1 MKHLIKKNRWE
12 CLLYS
17 FAMALDTTPE
27 LLISLI
33 GHDGS
38 KVIDPSAPE
47 PHGRAG
53 FHVQEL
59 ITVVLALGRSCTPL
73 QVLPAS
79 NVNGIEYKLYDNVA
93 RRAHLI
99 AQLLHDEKGVIISR
113 KHAMAF
119 CWGEVFDPDGGT
131 PFTLPSKDKVEA
143 IFTELAYR
151 RSPLQEVWVI
161 R

>member
-17 FAMALDTTPE
+17 FAMALNTTPE
-27 LLISLI
+27 LLVELI

-38 KVIDPSAPE
+38 KIIDPLAKE

-53 FHVQEL
+53 FHIQEL
-59 ITVVLALGRSCTPL
+59 ITVVLALGRNCTPL
-73 QVLPAS
+73 QVLPTS
-79 NVNGIEYKLYDNVA
+79 NVNGIECKLYDNVA
-93 RRAHLI
+93 KRAQLI
-99 AQLLHDEKGVIISR
+99 AKLLHEEKGVIISR
-113 KHAMAF
+113 KHALAF
-119 CWGEVFDPDGGT
+119 CLGEVFDPDGGI
-131 PFTLPSKDKVEA
+131 PFILPPPDKVEA